1 MAGSPFL
8 VALAASARMGANL
21 LAVFA
26 GAVAGCLPRHLVLA
40 TVELIMATLRLLM
53 LTVLL
58 CSALAQRVTNRS
70 LIMLH
75 AGQSK
80 VLDGVRIV
88 ELARWQAAPRA
99 SLILRDM
106 GAEVIKVEW
115 RKGGD
120 LRNSG
125 PFVGNMS
132 VQFAAYNR
140 GKKSITLNTRHPKGK
155 ELFFRLVQISDAVLE
170 NFRPGTMDKM
180 GFGYQEMC
188 RVNPGIILASVSG
201 FGQYGP
207 YRDRQCFDPII
218 QAMSGIGH
226 QTGRG
231 FDQPIMAEGPIMD
244 RTAALHAAIGILG
257 ALRHRDRTG
266 EGQWLEV
273 AMLDGGI
280 TLEEVALAMCYET
293 GNNDFTRSGTFLQ
306 CKDGWVTTG
315 AARAGMWERMLQVMG
330 YDELSSDPEF
340 AAPMFATDKAEIRME
355 LLHLWCEERSVKE
368 VEDALVEADIPVGR
382 AMSIPEVL
390 ADGHIWEREVMIET
404 ELDEPAGKKMLVPG
418 PTIIKFSKTPTT
430 AGPIP
435 KYGEHN
441 QEIYGDLLGID
452 QSQLDL
458 LMEEEVIA

>member
-1 MAGSPFL
+1 MPQAP
-8 VALAASARMGANL
+8 
-21 LAVFA
+21 
-26 GAVAGCLPRHLVLA
+26 P
-40 TVELIMATLRLLM
+40 TP
-53 LTVLL
+53 
-58 CSALAQRVTNRS
+58 
-70 LIMLH
+70 H
-75 AGQSK
+75 APPTKS
-80 VLDGVRIV
+80 LDGVRIL
-88 ELARWQAAPRA
+88 ELARWQAAPRG

-115 RKGGD
+115 RKESD

-125 PFVGNMS
+125 PFVGAMS

-140 GKKSITLNTRHPKGK
+140 GKKSITLNTRHPTGK
-155 ELFFRLVQISDAVLE
+155 KIFFELLEVSDVVLE
-170 NFRPGTMDKM
+170 NFRPGTIDQM
-180 GFGYQEMC
+180 GFGYPELC
-188 RVNPGIILASVSG
+188 KVNPGIILASVTG

-218 QAMSGIGH
+218 QAMSGIGD

-231 FDQPIMAEGPIMD
+231 FDQPIMSEGPIMD

-293 GNNDFTRSGTFLQ
+293 GTNDFKRSGTFLK

-315 AARAGMWERMLQVMG
+315 AARAGMWERMLKVMG
-330 YDELSSDPEF
+330 YDELSDDPEF

-355 LLHLWCEERSVKE
+355 LLHLWCEERPVQE
-368 VEDALVEADIPVGR
+368 VEDALVAADIPVGR
-382 AMSIPEVL
+382 ALRIPQVL
-390 ADGHIWEREVMIET
+390 GDNHIWEREVMIEA

-441 QEIYGDLLGID
+441 KDIYGRLLGMSD
-452 QSQLDL
+452 SRLKEL
-458 LMEEEVIA
+458 AAEGVIT

>member
-1 MAGSPFL
+1 MAQTQPG
-8 VALAASARMGANL
+8 
-21 LAVFA
+21 
-26 GAVAGCLPRHLVLA
+26 
-40 TVELIMATLRLLM
+40 
-53 LTVLL
+53 
-58 CSALAQRVTNRS
+58 
-70 LIMLH
+70 
-75 AGQSK
+75 K
-80 VLDGVRIV
+80 VLDGVRIL

-106 GAEVIKVEW
+106 GAEVIKLEW

-125 PFVGNMS
+125 PKVGEMS

-140 GKKSITLNTRHPKGK
+140 GKKSITLNTRHPRGK
-155 ELFFRLVQISDAVLE
+155 ELFFELLRVSDVVLE
-170 NFRPGTMDKM
+170 NYRPGTVDKM
-180 GFGYQEMC
+180 GLGYDKLC
-188 RVNPGIILASVSG
+188 SVNPGIILASVSG

-244 RTAALHAAIGILG
+244 RTAAVHIAIGILG
-257 ALRHRDRTG
+257 ALRYRDRTG
-266 EGQWLEV
+266 EGQWIEV
-273 AMLDGGI
+273 SMLDGGI
-280 TLEEVALAMCYET
+280 TLEEVALAMAYET
-293 GNNDFTRSGTFLQ
+293 GTNDFKRGGSFLQ

-315 AARAGMWERMLQVMG
+315 AARAGMWERMLKVMG
-330 YDELSSDPEF
+330 YDELAEDPEY

-355 LLHLWCEERSVKE
+355 LLHLWGEERDMQE
-368 VEDALVEADIPVGR
+368 VEDALVVADIPVGR
-382 AMSIPEVL
+382 AMTIPEVL
-390 ADGHIWEREVMIET
+390 EDRHIWEREVMMET
-404 ELDEPAGKKMLVPG
+404 ELDDPPGKKMLVPG

-441 QEIYGDLLGID
+441 QEIYGQLLGVD
-452 QSQLDL
+452 DAELGQLLEDG
-458 LMEEEVIA
+458 VIA

>member
-1 MAGSPFL
+1 MAQTQPG
-8 VALAASARMGANL
+8 
-21 LAVFA
+21 
-26 GAVAGCLPRHLVLA
+26 
-40 TVELIMATLRLLM
+40 
-53 LTVLL
+53 
-58 CSALAQRVTNRS
+58 
-70 LIMLH
+70 
-75 AGQSK
+75 K
-80 VLDGVRIV
+80 VLDGVRIL

-106 GAEVIKVEW
+106 GAEVIKLEW

-125 PFVGNMS
+125 PKVGEMS

-155 ELFFRLVQISDAVLE
+155 ELFFELLRVSDVVLE
-170 NFRPGTMDKM
+170 NYRPGTVDKM
-180 GFGYQEMC
+180 GLGYDKLC
-188 RVNPGIILASVSG
+188 SVNPGIILASVSG

-231 FDQPIMAEGPIMD
+231 FDQPVMAEGPIMD
-244 RTAALHAAIGILG
+244 RTAALHISIGILG
-257 ALRHRDRTG
+257 ALRYRDRTG
-266 EGQWLEV
+266 EGQWIEV

-293 GNNDFTRSGTFLQ
+293 GTNDFKRGGTFLQ

-315 AARAGMWERMLQVMG
+315 AARAGMWERMLKVMG
-330 YDELSSDPEF
+330 YDELSEDPEY

-355 LLHLWCEERSVKE
+355 LLHLWCEEREVQE
-368 VEDALVEADIPVGR
+368 VEDALVAADIPVGR
-382 AMSIPEVL
+382 AMTIPEVL
-390 ADGHIWEREVMIET
+390 EDRHIWEREVMMET
-404 ELDEPAGKKMLVPG
+404 ELDDPPGKKMLVPG

-441 QEIYGDLLGID
+441 QEIYGRLLG
-452 QSQLDL
+452 LDDAELGRL
-458 LMEEEVIA
+458 LEEGVIA

>member
-1 MAGSPFL
+1 MFQNGH
-8 VALAASARMGANL
+8 N
-21 LAVFA
+21 
-26 GAVAGCLPRHLVLA
+26 
-40 TVELIMATLRLLM
+40 T
-53 LTVLL
+53 
-58 CSALAQRVTNRS
+58 
-70 LIMLH
+70 
-75 AGQSK
+75 
-80 VLDGVRIV
+80 VLDGVRIL
-88 ELARWQAAPRA
+88 ELARWQAAPRG

-106 GAEVIKVEW
+106 GAEVIKLEW

-125 PFVGNMS
+125 PFVGEMS

-140 GKKSITLNTRHPKGK
+140 GKKSVTLNTRHEKGK
-155 ELFFRLVQISDAVLE
+155 DLFFRLLEVSDVVLE
-170 NFRPGTMDKM
+170 NFRPGTMEQM
-180 GFGYQEMC
+180 GFGYERMAE
-188 RVNPGIILASVSG
+188 VNPGIILASVSG

-218 QAMSGIGH
+218 QAMSGIGD

-231 FDQPIMAEGPIMD
+231 FDQPIMANGPIMD

-293 GNNDFTRSGTFLQ
+293 NTNDFVRTGTFLR

-315 AARAGMWERMLQVMG
+315 AARAGMWERMLKVMG
-330 YDELSSDPEF
+330 YDDLSDDPEY

-355 LLHLWCEERSVKE
+355 LLHLWCEERTVQE
-368 VEDALVEADIPVGR
+368 VEDALVAADIPFGPVK
-382 AMSIPEVL
+382 SIPQVL
-390 ADGHIWEREVMIET
+390 EDRHMWEREVMIEA
-404 ELDEPAGKKMLVPG
+404 EIPEPPGKKMLVPG
-418 PTIIKFSKTPTT
+418 PTIIKYSKTPTT

-435 KYGEHN
+435 RYGEHN
-441 QEIYGDLLGID
+441 GEIYGGLLG
-452 QSQLDL
+452 LDEVEMAAL
-458 LMEEEVIA
+458 VEEGVIA

>member
-1 MAGSPFL
+1 MAQTQPG
-8 VALAASARMGANL
+8 
-21 LAVFA
+21 
-26 GAVAGCLPRHLVLA
+26 
-40 TVELIMATLRLLM
+40 
-53 LTVLL
+53 
-58 CSALAQRVTNRS
+58 
-70 LIMLH
+70 
-75 AGQSK
+75 K
-80 VLDGVRIV
+80 VLDGVRIL

-125 PFVGNMS
+125 PKVGEMS

-155 ELFFRLVQISDAVLE
+155 ELFFELLRVSDVVLE
-170 NFRPGTMDKM
+170 NYRPGTVDKM
-180 GFGYQEMC
+180 GLGYEKLC
-188 RVNPGIILASVSG
+188 SVNPGIILASVSG

-231 FDQPIMAEGPIMD
+231 FDQPVMAEGPIMD
-244 RTAALHAAIGILG
+244 RTAALHISIGILG
-257 ALRHRDRTG
+257 ALRYRDRTG
-266 EGQWLEV
+266 EGQWIEV

-293 GNNDFTRSGTFLQ
+293 GTNDFKRGGTFLQ

-315 AARAGMWERMLQVMG
+315 AARAGMWQRMLKVMG
-330 YDELSSDPEF
+330 YDELSEDPEY

-355 LLHLWCEERSVKE
+355 LLHLWCEEREVQE
-368 VEDALVEADIPVGR
+368 VEDALVAADIPVGR
-382 AMSIPEVL
+382 AMTSPEVL
-390 ADGHIWEREVMIET
+390 EDRHIWEREVMMET
-404 ELDEPAGKKMLVPG
+404 ELDDPPGKKMLVPG

-441 QEIYGDLLGID
+441 QEIYGRLLGMD
-452 QSQLDL
+452 DAELSRL
-458 LMEEEVIA
+458 LEEGVIA

>member
-1 MAGSPFL
+1 MFQNGH
-8 VALAASARMGANL
+8 N
-21 LAVFA
+21 
-26 GAVAGCLPRHLVLA
+26 
-40 TVELIMATLRLLM
+40 T
-53 LTVLL
+53 
-58 CSALAQRVTNRS
+58 
-70 LIMLH
+70 
-75 AGQSK
+75 
-80 VLDGVRIV
+80 VLDGVRIL
-88 ELARWQAAPRA
+88 ELARWQAAPRG

-106 GAEVIKVEW
+106 GAEVIKLEW

-125 PFVGNMS
+125 PFVGEMS

-140 GKKSITLNTRHPKGK
+140 GKKSVTLNTRHEKGK
-155 ELFFRLVQISDAVLE
+155 DLFFRLLEVSDVVLE
-170 NFRPGTMDKM
+170 NFRPGTMEQM
-180 GFGYQEMC
+180 GFGYERMAE
-188 RVNPGIILASVSG
+188 VNPGIILASVSG

-218 QAMSGIGH
+218 QAMSGIGD

-231 FDQPIMAEGPIMD
+231 FDQPIMANGPIMD

-293 GNNDFTRSGTFLQ
+293 NTNDFVRTGTFLR

-315 AARAGMWERMLQVMG
+315 AARAGMWERMLKVMG
-330 YDELSSDPEF
+330 YDDLSGDPEY

-355 LLHLWCEERSVKE
+355 LLHLWCEERTVQE
-368 VEDALVEADIPVGR
+368 VEDALVAADIPFGPVK
-382 AMSIPEVL
+382 SIPQVL
-390 ADGHIWEREVMIET
+390 EDSHMWEREVMIEA
-404 ELDEPAGKKMLVPG
+404 EIPEPPGKKMLVPG
-418 PTIIKFSKTPTT
+418 PTIIKYSKTPTT

-435 KYGEHN
+435 RYGEHN
-441 QEIYGDLLGID
+441 GEIYGGLLGLGEAEM
-452 QSQLDL
+452 SALV
-458 LMEEEVIA
+458 EEGVIA

>member
-1 MAGSPFL
+1 MSQP
-8 VALAASARMGANL
+8 
-21 LAVFA
+21 
-26 GAVAGCLPRHLVLA
+26 
-40 TVELIMATLRLLM
+40 TVQPK
-53 LTVLL
+53 
-58 CSALAQRVTNRS
+58 AQT
-70 LIMLH
+70 
-75 AGQSK
+75 GQCK
-80 VLDGVRIV
+80 VLEGVRIV

-99 SLILRDM
+99 SMILRDM
-106 GAEVIKVEW
+106 GAEVIKLEW

-125 PFVGNMS
+125 PFVGGMS

-140 GKKSITLNTRHPKGK
+140 GKKSITVDTRHPKGK
-155 ELFFRLVQISDAVLE
+155 ELFFELIRVSDAVLE
-170 NFRPGTMDKM
+170 NYRPGTVENM
-180 GFGYQEMC
+180 GFGYENLC
-188 RVNPGIILASVSG
+188 AANPGIILASVSG

-244 RTAALHAAIGILG
+244 RTAALHIAIGILG

-266 EGQWLEV
+266 EGQWIEV

-280 TLEEVALAMCYET
+280 TLEEVALAMCYDT
-293 GNNDFTRSGTFLQ
+293 GTNDFKRGGTFLQ
-306 CKDGWVTTG
+306 CKDGWVSTG
-315 AARAGMWERMLQVMG
+315 AARAGMWERMLKVMG
-330 YDELSSDPEF
+330 YGDLADDPEY

-355 LLHLWCEERSVKE
+355 LLHLWCEERPVKE
-368 VEDALVEADIPVGR
+368 VEDALVTADIPVGR

-390 ADGHIWEREVMIET
+390 EDKHLWEREVMMEA
-404 ELDEPAGKKMLVPG
+404 ELEDPDGHANGKKILVPG
-418 PTIIKFSKTPTT
+418 PSIIKFSKTPTT

-441 QEIYGDLLGID
+441 REIFGSLLG
-452 QSQLDL
+452 LDEDELDGL
-458 LMEEEVIA
+458 LTEGVIT

>member
-1 MAGSPFL
+1 MAQNQPG
-8 VALAASARMGANL
+8 
-21 LAVFA
+21 
-26 GAVAGCLPRHLVLA
+26 
-40 TVELIMATLRLLM
+40 
-53 LTVLL
+53 
-58 CSALAQRVTNRS
+58 
-70 LIMLH
+70 
-75 AGQSK
+75 K
-80 VLDGVRIV
+80 VLDGVRIL

-120 LRNSG
+120 LRDSG
-125 PFVGNMS
+125 PKVGEMS

-155 ELFFRLVQISDAVLE
+155 ELFFELLRVSDVVLE
-170 NFRPGTMDKM
+170 NYRPGMVDKM
-180 GFGYQEMC
+180 GLGYDKLC
-188 RVNPGIILASVSG
+188 TVNPGIILASVSG

-244 RTAALHAAIGILG
+244 RTAALHISIGILG
-257 ALRHRDRTG
+257 ALRYRDRTG
-266 EGQWLEV
+266 EGQWIEV
-273 AMLDGGI
+273 SMLDGGI
-280 TLEEVALAMCYET
+280 TLEEVALAMAYET
-293 GNNDFTRSGTFLQ
+293 GTNDFKRGGSFLQ

-315 AARAGMWERMLQVMG
+315 AARAGMWQRMLKVMG
-330 YDELSSDPEF
+330 YEELSEDPEY

-355 LLHLWCEERSVKE
+355 LLHLWCEERGTQE
-368 VEDALVEADIPVGR
+368 VEDALVAADIPVGR
-382 AMSIPEVL
+382 AMTIPEVL
-390 ADGHIWEREVMIET
+390 EDRHIWEREVMMEA
-404 ELDEPAGKKMLVPG
+404 ELDDPPGKKMLVPG

-441 QEIYGDLLGID
+441 QEIYGRLLGVD
-452 QSQLDL
+452 DAELGRL
-458 LMEEEVIA
+458 LEEGVIA